1 MRPGD
6 EGGNAPEVLGWRR
19 VRAAFDRAKPMRPG
33 WRMRLGML
41 TPSSNTVLEPLTA
54 AMLAGLP
61 GASAHFSRFRVVA
74 IDLGAGSRGQFDPAP
89 VVAAAELLA
98 DARVDAIC
106 WNGTSGAWLGLELDR
121 ALCEAV
127 TARTGI
133 PATTAT
139 LALMEALRRL
149 GARRYGLVTP
159 YLGDVQA
166 AIIGRWAEAGLECVA
181 ERHLDDPG
189 NFSFAEH
196 GEPVVR
202 RMAREVAG
210 ARPDAVVVH
219 CTNFRGGRAVPELE
233 AELGLP
239 VLDSVAVS
247 LWGAVRAA
255 GGDAAPLAK
264 WGRVFAL

>member
-1 MRPGD
+1 
-6 EGGNAPEVLGWRR
+6 
-19 VRAAFDRAKPMRPG
+19 
-33 WRMRLGML
+33 MRLGML

-54 AMLAGLP
+54 AMLADLP

-74 IDLGAGSRGQFDPAP
+74 IDLGDGSRGQFDPAP

-98 DARVDAIC
+98 DARVDSIC
-106 WNGTSGAWLGLELDR
+106 WNGTSGAWLGLDVDR
-121 ALCEAV
+121 ALRDAV

-139 LALMEALRRL
+139 LALVEALRRL

-159 YLGDVQA
+159 YLGEVQA
-166 AIIGRWAEAGLECVA
+166 AIVARWAEIGLECAA
-181 ERHLDDPG
+181 ERHLEDPG

-196 GEPVVR
+196 GEEVVR
-202 RMAREVAG
+202 RMARAVA
-210 ARPDAVVVH
+210 AAKPDAVAIH
-219 CTNFRGGRAVPELE
+219 CTNFRGAGVAPELE

-255 GGDAAPLAK
+255 GGNAAPLARR

>member
-1 MRPGD
+1 
-6 EGGNAPEVLGWRR
+6 
-19 VRAAFDRAKPMRPG
+19 
-33 WRMRLGML
+33 MRLGML

-54 AMLAGLP
+54 AMLADLP

-74 IDLGAGSRGQFDPAP
+74 IDLGAGSRGQFDAAP

-121 ALCEAV
+121 ALREAV

-139 LALMEALRRL
+139 LALLEALRRL

>member
-1 MRPGD
+1 
-6 EGGNAPEVLGWRR
+6 
-19 VRAAFDRAKPMRPG
+19 
-33 WRMRLGML
+33 MRLGML

-54 AMLAGLP
+54 AMLADLP

-127 TARTGI
+127 TAHTGI

-264 WGRVFAL
+264 WGQVFAL

>member
-1 MRPGD
+1 
-6 EGGNAPEVLGWRR
+6 
-19 VRAAFDRAKPMRPG
+19 
-33 WRMRLGML
+33 MRLGML

-54 AMLAGLP
+54 AMLADLP

-106 WNGTSGAWLGLELDR
+106 WNGTSGAWLGLDVDR
-121 ALCEAV
+121 ALSAAV

-139 LALMEALRRL
+139 LALMDALGRL

-159 YLGDVQA
+159 YLGEVQA
-166 AIIGRWAEAGLECVA
+166 AILERWAEAGLECAA

-196 GEPVVR
+196 GEDVVR
-202 RMAREVAG
+202 RMVGEVA
-210 ARPDAVVVH
+210 AACPDAVAVH
-219 CTNFRGGRAVPELE
+219 CTNFRGGWAAAELE
-233 AELGLP
+233 RDLDVP
-239 VLDSVAVS
+239 VLDSVAVA

-255 GGDAAPLAK
+255 GGDPMPLARR
-264 WGRVFAL
+264 WGRVFSL

>member
-1 MRPGD
+1 
-6 EGGNAPEVLGWRR
+6 
-19 VRAAFDRAKPMRPG
+19 
-33 WRMRLGML
+33 MRLAML

-54 AMLAGLP
+54 AMLADLP